1 MKKFLGIVVLG
12 LLLST
17 NTYSSSDL
25 MVPGSNY
32 PGLEGLKEFNLKI
45 DSTVYEGSEM
55 VCDISYEE
63 IESLVKNT
71 IESKSEIWF
80 SDKFGAE
87 QFELKTNIIIKDN
100 ICSSQIN
107 LTTFSWE
114 NGRNTAGTIFKGPH
128 VSFYDN
134 GKIFVDKRQSFKN
147 NYLNLL
153 EKYLLNFL
161 IHWQKYN

>member
-1 MKKFLGIVVLG
+1 MKKLFSIIVLS
-12 LLLST
+12 LLLIS
-17 NTYSSSDL
+17 NAYSSDL
-25 MVPGSNY
+25 MIPGFEY
-32 PGLEGLKEFNLKI
+32 PGLQGQKEFNLRI
-45 DSTVYEGSEM
+45 DSSVYEGSAK
-55 VCDISYEE
+55 VCNISYKE
-63 IESLVKNT
+63 IENLVKNT

>member
-1 MKKFLGIVVLG
+1 MK
-12 LLLST
+12 LLISIIFISSLWIS

-25 MVPGSNY
+25 MVPNYNY
-32 PGLEGLKEFNLKI
+32 PGLKGLKEFNLKI
-45 DSTVYEGSEM
+45 DSTVYEGSET
-55 VCDISYEE
+55 VCDISYQE

-71 IESKSEIWF
+71 IESKSEISF
-80 SDKFGAE
+80 SDSFGHE

-114 NGRNTAGTIFKGPH
+114 NGRNTAGT
-128 VSFYDN
+128 VLRDLTCLYDN
-134 GKIFVDKRQSFKN
+134 GKIFVDKQQSFKN

-153 EKYLLNFL
+153 ENIFKLSNSLAKFN
-161 IHWQKYN
+161 